1 MSFTTGAK
9 ADRAVM
15 MSQLCVLS
23 AGYCSSGAYYTEF
36 LRRGSCCDVAKERKT
51 SRCQA

>member
-15 MSQLCVLS
+15 MSQFCVPS
-23 AGYCSSGAYYTEF
+23 TGYCSSGAYYTEIFEVGF
-36 LRRGSCCDVAKERKT
+36 LL
-51 SRCQA
+51 